1 MLCLQLTKWL
11 NQMDNAVS
19 SEQNAEQKILAAAR
33 KVFVNKGFA
42 GARMQEI
49 ADEAGINKALLHYYF
64 RSKDKL
70 FEQIFREAFGKLVP
84 GLAEIF
90 TRPISFFEK
99 IEQFTE
105 AYISVVIENPFI
117 PVFVLSE
124 IHRNPDEFFS
134 TYIQPEMADTV
145 QIIGI
150 EITKAV
156 QIGTIRPID
165 PRHLMMNLMSMC
177 VFPFVARPMLQK
189 MMQITDLDFG
199 NLLEQRKKEVS
210 QFINLAIQPIK

>member
-1 MLCLQLTKWL
+1 
-11 NQMDNAVS
+11 MDNTTS
-19 SEQNAEQKILAAAR
+19 LEQNAEQKILAAAR
-33 KVFVNKGFA
+33 KVFINKGYA

-70 FEQIFREAFGKLVP
+70 FEQIFREAFGKLLP
-84 GLAEIF
+84 SIEDIF
-90 TRPISFFEK
+90 TRPISIFEK
-99 IEQFTE
+99 IERYTE

-124 IHRNPDEFFS
+124 IHRNPDNFFT
-134 TYIQPEMADTV
+134 TYVKPEMAGAVKT
-145 QIIGI
+145 IGQ
-150 EITKAV
+150 EIAKAV
-156 QIGTIRPID
+156 QAGTIRPID

-189 MMQITDLDFG
+189 MMQISDLDFG